1 MNSNNLRY
9 PTIFCILRA
18 MNELEFLST
27 DWPTVKHWLIIGGI
41 ALATFLFFLFLAR
54 KSRTLLSK
62 RLVKR
67 MDDDLLANFLAGIFG
82 SIVILIGLLI
92 VFRIIGL
99 TGVISGMLAGAG
111 ISAFIIGFA
120 LKDIGENFLAGI
132 ILAFKR
138 PFRVGDIVDING
150 MRGQVLTLNLR
161 DTQIK
166 TGDGKDVFI
175 PNGIILKNPL
185 INFTIDGF
193 LRYDF
198 IVGLDYGSD
207 YEVALTLIK
216 KTISEV
222 PGVLGSKKSPEV
234 WVTDLAE
241 STLNIQVTFWVDTF
255 ERSISDAVVKSSAI
269 LMVLTALEKA
279 DFNMPARIVELKN
292 YQGTELKTS
301 VIESL

>member
-1 MNSNNLRY
+1 MKE
-9 PTIFCILRA
+9 F
-18 MNELEFLST
+18 ELLFT
-27 DWPTVKHWLIIGGI
+27 DWPTIKHWLIIGGI
-41 ALATFLFFLFLAR
+41 ALGTFLIFLFLAR
-54 KSRTLLSK
+54 KSRALLRR
-62 RLVKR
+62 RLIKK
-67 MDDDLLANFLAGIFG
+67 MDDDLLANFLAGVFG
-82 SIVILIGLLI
+82 SLVILIGLLF

-138 PFRVGDIVDING
+138 PFRIGDIVDING
-150 MRGQVLTLNLR
+150 IRGQVLTLNLR

-185 INFTIDGF
+185 INFTIDGY

-198 IVGLDYGSD
+198 VVGLDYRSKYQEAVD
-207 YEVALTLIK
+207 LIGN
-216 KTISEV
+216 TIVQV
-222 PGVLGSKKSPEV
+222 PGVLGERKSPEV
-234 WVTDLAE
+234 WVTDLGE

-279 DFNMPARIVELKN
+279 GYNMPARIVELKN
-292 YQGTELKTS
+292 YQGKELKTS
-301 VIESL
+301 ASDSL

>member
-1 MNSNNLRY
+1 
-9 PTIFCILRA
+9 
-18 MNELEFLST
+18 MNEFEALAPE
-27 DWPTVKHWLIIGGI
+27 WPELKHWLIIGGI
-41 ALATFLFFLFLAR
+41 ALATFLIFLFLAR

-62 RLVKR
+62 RLIKR

-82 SIVILIGLLI
+82 SIVILVGLLV

-138 PFRVGDIVDING
+138 PFRVGDIVDISG

-166 TGDGKDVFI
+166 TRDGKDVFI
-175 PNGIILKNPL
+175 PNGMILKNPL
-185 INFTIDGF
+185 INFTIDGY

-198 IVGLDYGSD
+198 IVGLDYGSNYQQAVD
-207 YEVALTLIK
+207 LIRN
-216 KTISEV
+216 TIIQV
-222 PGVLGSKKSPEV
+222 PGVLGEIKSPEV
-234 WVTDLAE
+234 WVIELAE

-255 ERSISDAVVKSSAI
+255 EREISDAVVKSSAI
-269 LMVLTALEKA
+269 LTVLEALEKA
-279 DFNMPARIVELKN
+279 DFNMPGRIVELKN
-292 YQGTELKTS
+292 YRGKKLKTS
-301 VIESL
+301 ALDSL

>member
-1 MNSNNLRY
+1 MEDFEILSMDWS
-9 PTIFCILRA
+9 TIQ
-18 MNELEFLST
+18 
-27 DWPTVKHWLIIGGI
+27 HWLIIGGL
-41 ALATFLFFLFLAR
+41 ALVTFLIFLFLAR
-54 KSRTLLSK
+54 KSRTLLSR
-62 RLVKR
+62 RLIKR
-67 MDDDLLANFLAGIFG
+67 MDDDLLANFLAGVFG
-82 SIVILIGLLI
+82 SIVILVGLLV

-175 PNGIILKNPL
+175 PNGMILKNPL
-185 INFTIDGF
+185 INYTIDGF

-198 IVGLDYGSD
+198 IIGLDYGSD
-207 YEVALTLIK
+207 YDSAVDLIK
-216 KTISEV
+216 SSIIRVE
-222 PGVLGSKKSPEV
+222 GVLSGIKEPEV
-234 WVTDLAE
+234 WVVDLAE

-255 ERSISDAVVKSSAI
+255 ERSISDAVVKSKAI
-269 LMVLTALEKA
+269 LEVLTALEKA
-279 DFNMPARIVELKN
+279 GFNMPARIVELKN
-292 YQGTELKTS
+292 HQGKALITS
-301 VIESL
+301 

>member
-1 MNSNNLRY
+1 M
-9 PTIFCILRA
+9 
-18 MNELEFLST
+18 EEFDFISV
-27 DWPTVKHWLIIGGI
+27 DWPMIKHVLIISGI
-41 ALATFLFFLFLAR
+41 SILTFLVFLFFAR
-54 KSRTLLSK
+54 KSKAFLK
-62 RLVKR
+62 VRLIRR
-67 MDDDLLANFLAGIFG
+67 MDDDLLANFLAGIF
-82 SIVILIGLLI
+82 SAIVIMIGLLV

-99 TGVISGMLAGAG
+99 TGVVSGLLAGAG

-138 PFRVGDIVDING
+138 PFRVGDIVDISG

-175 PNGIILKNPL
+175 PNGVILKNPL
-185 INFTIDGF
+185 INFTIDGY

-207 YEVALTLIK
+207 YHGAVDLIK
-216 KTISEV
+216 STIKKI
-222 PGVLGSKKSPEV
+222 PGVLNENKAPAV
-234 WVTDLAE
+234 WVVDLAE

-255 ERSISDAVVKSSAI
+255 EREISDAVVKSNAI
-269 LMVLTALEKA
+269 IEVLTALEKA
-279 DFNMPARIVELKN
+279 GFNMPARIIELKN
-292 YQGTELKTS
+292 HQDKSLRTS
-301 VIESL
+301 